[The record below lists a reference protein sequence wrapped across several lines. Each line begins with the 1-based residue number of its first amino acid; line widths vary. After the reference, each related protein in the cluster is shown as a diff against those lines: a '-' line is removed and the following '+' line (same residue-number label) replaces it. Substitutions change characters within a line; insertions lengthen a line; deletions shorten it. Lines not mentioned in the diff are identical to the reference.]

1 MAKEHNLELINGN
14 FSAQEAKE
22 ILVTIFSNK
31 IQFHQRKN
39 FASKEKLGKEDKNA
53 LKRIVQLKKSLDKTY
68 KLISEAELKNKRL
81 DISAKVFIAFSNP
94 K

>member
-14 FSAQEAKE
+14 FSAQDAKE

-81 DISAKVFIAFSNP
+81 DISAEVFIAFSNP

>member
-14 FSAQEAKE
+14 FSAQDAKE
-22 ILVTIFSNK
+22 ILVTIFSSK
-31 IQFHQRKN
+31 IQFHQHKN

-81 DISAKVFIAFSNP
+81 DISAEVFIAFSNP